1 MGRPLGWGKL
11 VSKLCKDHCG
21 KKDSH
26 PLCFVRSYGA
36 VRGCQ
41 EERGG
46 VLPYV
51 RKKPP
56 LHGQRSG
63 TGLVREQRA
72 PLGGVGQSP
81 THAARMQ
88 GAFQLRRGGAELH

>member
-46 VLPYV
+46 GSALCQEEASTARPAVGN
-51 RKKPP
+51 R
-56 LHGQRSG
+56 
-63 TGLVREQRA
+63 
-72 PLGGVGQSP
+72 LG
-81 THAARMQ
+81 Q
-88 GAFQLRRGGAELH
+88 GAASPPWWCGAESNTRGQDAGGIPASEGRS